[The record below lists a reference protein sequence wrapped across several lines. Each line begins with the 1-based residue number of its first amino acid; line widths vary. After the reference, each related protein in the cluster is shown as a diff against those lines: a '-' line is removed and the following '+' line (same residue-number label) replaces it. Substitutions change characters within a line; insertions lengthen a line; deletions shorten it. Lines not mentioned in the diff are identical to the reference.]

1 MLIFYYDLYGNPMK
15 YATRGVAGALK
26 QYIRIRWSNPD
37 LHIGKDGKPAK
48 YMSPKGSGVRF
59 YFPQTIRDAFRE
71 RKHID
76 TLIIQ
81 EGEKKPKK
89 HVSTALCLSAYKA
102 YTTSGAH
109 RRVLFKIFSI
119 LSRLARFAI
128 SYFCLIRTG
137 TILVKIYKRGDDID
151 QRPTQ
156 FAKAAIKFKTYVRNP
171 SQQRNLCRCM
181 VPDTSR
187 KRKKNEKGIDDLLAG
202 TLKVRKTCCLPTFR
216 KP

>member
-1 MLIFYYDLYGNPMK
+1 MK

-81 EGEKKPKK
+81 EGEKKAEKACK
-89 HVSTALCLSAYKA
+89 HGIMSIGIQGIYNIGSAQE
-102 YTTSGAH
+102 G
-109 RRVLFKIFSI
+109 
-119 LSRLARFAI
+119 
-128 SYFCLIRTG
+128 LIQDLQY
-137 TILVKIYKRGDDID
+137 LVKACEI
-151 QRPTQ
+151 
-156 FAKAAIKFKTYVRNP
+156 RNIVLLFD
-171 SQQRNLCRCM
+171 SDWDHLSKNLQPGR
-181 VPDTSR
+181 R
-187 KRKKNEKGIDDLLAG
+187 Y
-202 TLKVRKTCCLPTFR
+202 
-216 KP
+216 